1 MNTSVNTVK
10 RSASKP
16 AAYAAPYGTGNKG
29 RTHKPKS
36 NNHYVRDRFNNL
48 AWIGNPITNHKVEQL
63 LRAVLHPSIVFDE
76 VNPVLDVYAER
87 IQLITEQKDLDF
99 VQVGIADEYGYRLAP
114 ETASWLI
121 RNGIKPNAFLLALS
135 QVQIEGVPALLSRDG
150 RLYMVFCALFVTAY
164 EAIFAGTNLNNEYN
178 KYIKKHGIPKH
189 FTVQNV
195 YYDPKQLYEVV

>member
-1 MNTSVNTVK
+1 MNTSVNRNV
-10 RSASKP
+10 
-16 AAYAAPYGTGNKG
+16 

-63 LRAVLHPSIVFDE
+63 LRAVLFPKDIFWGSEPTPLHVFAK
-76 VNPVLDVYAER
+76 NA
-87 IQLITEQKDLDF
+87 QLITDQKDLDF
-99 VQVGIADEYGYRLAP
+99 VPVGYADEYGYRLAP
-114 ETASWLI
+114 ETNSWLI

-150 RLYMVFCALFVTAY
+150 KLYMVFCALFVTAY
-164 EAIFAGTNLNNEYN
+164 EAIFAGKNLNNEYS

-189 FTVQNV
+189 FTVQDV